1 MIGIAVSK
9 NNLVLL
15 IVIAAA
21 AVSLSILSYQ
31 YSTFTANQI
40 ARMASEDIKTNAR
53 IETYELS
60 RILVHSI
67 NPIISNLK
75 AIANSPMV
83 QTGDISDELVLMNA
97 LQNSTKD
104 LTDGYFWL
112 DKNGKL
118 LGSSSLNE
126 TNGSDFGLDANFTE
140 YFNAPRIT
148 HMEYFSSVI
157 ESADKIPRLY
167 MSFPIINSSN
177 GINNKNKTLS
187 GSFNGV
193 MVATINVYT
202 IGRFLQNELSPEV
215 VSKAGLM
222 DKNGVILY
230 ATNPLLIGKNFLGN
244 EFQSRVPLEVKDSYN
259 NILRHALES
268 KAGAEDIIFRSGNIT
283 TISYQPLFIEDKH
296 LWTLFIGSPHN
307 LASDVG
313 LLIDQQKD
321 FSTLMVVII
330 GAIAIGIAFLI
341 LSWNKRLESA
351 VNARTVELK
360 TANDS
365 LSDSIKLLGAAN
377 KQLEVQDK
385 MQREFINI
393 AAHELRTPIMPIM
406 AEAEFIKNKF
416 ENNNEVVEVEKEQIA
431 LIIRNA
437 KRLEQLASDIL
448 DVSKIESQS
457 LKLNKEKFN
466 LNDVI
471 SNSVDDI
478 RYHIAHEDG
487 DNGKIQVFYR
497 PNNIMLK
504 ADKGRITQVIIN
516 LLSNAVKFTE
526 EGIISVTAE
535 KKDSIVIISVKD
547 TGSGIDPE
555 IFPRLF
561 SKFATKSDQAA
572 KSDKGTG
579 LGLFI
584 SKNIVEAH
592 GGKIWAK
599 NNINGKGAIFV
610 FSLPAQDN

>member
-1 MIGIAVSK
+1 LIGIAVSK

-244 EFQSRVPLEVKDSYN
+244 EFQSRVPHEVKDSYN

-437 KRLEQLASDIL
+437 KRLEQLATNIL
-448 DVSKIESQS
+448 DV
-457 LKLNKEKFN
+457 
-466 LNDVI
+466 
-471 SNSVDDI
+471 
-478 RYHIAHEDG
+478 
-487 DNGKIQVFYR
+487 
-497 PNNIMLK
+497 
-504 ADKGRITQVIIN
+504 
-516 LLSNAVKFTE
+516 
-526 EGIISVTAE
+526 
-535 KKDSIVIISVKD
+535 
-547 TGSGIDPE
+547 
-555 IFPRLF
+555 
-561 SKFATKSDQAA
+561 
-572 KSDKGTG
+572 
-579 LGLFI
+579 
-584 SKNIVEAH
+584 
-592 GGKIWAK
+592 
-599 NNINGKGAIFV
+599 
-610 FSLPAQDN
+610 

>member
-1 MIGIAVSK
+1 LIGIAVSK

-561 SKFATKSDQAA
+561 PSLLQNQIRQQSPIKVPDWDYLFQKTLLRLMEEKFGPRT
-572 KSDKGTG
+572 
-579 LGLFI
+579 I
-584 SKNIVEAH
+584 
-592 GGKIWAK
+592 
-599 NNINGKGAIFV
+599 
-610 FSLPAQDN
+610 

>member
-1 MIGIAVSK
+1 
-9 NNLVLL
+9 
-15 IVIAAA
+15 
-21 AVSLSILSYQ
+21 
-31 YSTFTANQI
+31 
-40 ARMASEDIKTNAR
+40 MASEDIKTNAR
-53 IETYELS
+53 IEAYELS
-60 RILVHSI
+60 RILVHSV

-83 QTGDISDELVLMNA
+83 RTGDISDELVLMNA

-167 MSFPIINSSN
+167 VSFPILNSSN
-177 GINNKNKTLS
+177 GINNKNKTL
-187 GSFNGV
+187 GESFDGV

-222 DKNGVILY
+222 DRNGVILY

-351 VNARTVELK
+351 VNVRTMELK
-360 TANDS
+360 TANYS
-365 LSDSIKLLGAAN
+365 LSESIKLLGAAN

-385 MQREFINI
+385 LQREFINI
-393 AAHELRTPIMPIM
+393 AAYELRTPIMPIM

-416 ENNNEVVEVEKEQIA
+416 EKNIEVVEVEKEQVA

-466 LNDVI
+466 LNDI
-471 SNSVDDI
+471 IANSVEDI

-497 PNNIMLK
+497 PNNIILTG
-504 ADKGRITQVIIN
+504 DKGRITQVIIN

-535 KKDSIVIISVKD
+535 KKDSIIIISVKD
-547 TGSGIDPE
+547 AEYGIDPE

-592 GGKIWAK
+592 GGRIWAE
-599 NNINGKGAIFV
+599 NNIDGKGAIFV
-610 FSLPAQDN
+610 FSLPAHDN

>member
-1 MIGIAVSK
+1 MHYK
-9 NNLVLL
+9 
-15 IVIAAA
+15 
-21 AVSLSILSYQ
+21 ILQ
-31 YSTFTANQI
+31 KI
-40 ARMASEDIKTNAR
+40 
-53 IETYELS
+53 
-60 RILVHSI
+60 
-67 NPIISNLK
+67 
-75 AIANSPMV
+75 
-83 QTGDISDELVLMNA
+83 
-97 LQNSTKD
+97 

-118 LGSSSLNE
+118 LASSSINE
-126 TNGSDFGLDANFTE
+126 SNGSNIGLDANFTE
-140 YFNAPRIT
+140 YFNAPRMT
-148 HMEYFSSVI
+148 HREYFSSVI
-157 ESADKIPRLY
+157 ESADKVPRLY
-167 MSFPIINSSN
+167 VSFPIIYDSV
-177 GINNKNKTLS
+177 GIDNNNKTM
-187 GSFNGV
+187 GESFNGV

-222 DKNGVILY
+222 DRNGVILY

-259 NILRHALES
+259 NILTHALEG
-268 KAGAEDIIFRSGNIT
+268 KAGAEDIVFRSGNIT
-283 TISYQPLFIEDKH
+283 TISYQPLLIENKH

-321 FSTLMVVII
+321 FSTLMVIII
-330 GAIAIGIAFLI
+330 GTIAIGIAFLI

-365 LSDSIKLLGAAN
+365 LSESIKLLE
-377 KQLEVQDK
+377 QLMNSLKFKIKCKESLS
-385 MQREFINI
+385 ISL
-393 AAHELRTPIMPIM
+393 AHELCTPIMPIM

-416 ENNNEVVEVEKEQIA
+416 ENKKEVVEVGKEQVA

-466 LNDVI
+466 LNDII
-471 SNSVDDI
+471 SNSVEDI
-478 RYHIAHEDG
+478 RYHIAHEDE
-487 DNGKIQVFYR
+487 DNGQIKVFYR
-497 PNNIMLK
+497 PNDIILK

-526 EGIISVTAE
+526 EGLISVTAE
-535 KKDSIVIISVKD
+535 KKDNTVIISVKD
-547 TGSGIDPE
+547 TGSGVDPE

-561 SKFATKSDQAA
+561 SKFATKSDQVA

-592 GGKIWAK
+592 GGKIWAN
-599 NNINGKGAIFV
+599 NNIDGKGAIFA
-610 FSLPAQDN
+610 FSLPAHDN